1 MMPVSI
7 SPDYPFGDDHPQEEC
22 GVVGI
27 FAPNEDVARMTYF
40 GLYAL
45 QHRGQEAAGIAVA
58 DGQTMA
64 LHKGVGLV
72 SQVFT
77 PSIMA
82 ELKGDYAI
90 GHTRYSTTGSSSA
103 RNAQPFM
110 IETIHGPLALAH
122 NGNLVNS
129 AELREELMRQGVGF
143 SSSSDTEVMT
153 LMLARNSEGTWEERI
168 RRAMAKWRGAYSLVI
183 LTRDCVYAV
192 RDPWGFRPLCIG
204 LLPSGGHAVASETG
218 ALRTLGCEAI
228 RDVKPG
234 EIVSLSNNALRV
246 MQALP
251 SVTPSAMCV
260 FEHIYFARPD
270 QVWDGINVHHV
281 RQRLGEELARE
292 VLNGF
297 VTDERM
303 DRRMGTDESQR
314 IETDARM
321 GPTDE
326 GTDARMGSTDEG
338 MDARMGSTDEG
349 TDEGT
354 RSMDGGA
361 DKRMMGN
368 GFADVVIPVPDSSIP
383 AAIGFSRVSG
393 IPYNDGFV
401 KNRYVGRTFIEPTDS
416 LRKRGVALKFNVI
429 NENVL
434 GKRVMMIDDS
444 IVRGNTTGPLIKLLL
459 NAGAREVHVA
469 ITCPP
474 IAHPCFMGV
483 DMGRHEN
490 LIAYKRTVDE
500 IREYV
505 GADSL
510 HYLSL
515 DGMMKAIGRTDG
527 FCQACFTGNYAI
539 EVDMETV
546 KTGFERSLR

>member
-1 MMPVSI
+1 MFPE
-7 SPDYPFGDDHPQEEC
+7 DDHPREEC
-22 GVVGI
+22 GVIGV
-27 FAPNEDVARMTYF
+27 FAPKEDVARLAFF

-58 DGQTMA
+58 DGQTISIY
-64 LHKGVGLV
+64 KGIGLV

-77 PSIMA
+77 ANTMA
-82 ELKGDYAI
+82 ELKGHYAI
-90 GHTRYSTTGSSSA
+90 GHTRYSTTGSSLL

-129 AELREELMRQGVGF
+129 AELRNELMQHGVGL

-153 LMLARNSEGTWEERI
+153 LMLARNGEGTWEERI
-168 RRAMAKWRGAYSLVI
+168 KTAMKKWVGAYSLVI
-183 LTRDCVYAV
+183 LTRDCVYAA

-218 ALRTLGCEAI
+218 ALQTLGCEAI

-234 EIVSLSNNALRV
+234 EVVSLSNSALKV

-251 SVTPSAMCV
+251 PMETSAMCV

-270 QVWDGINVHHV
+270 QTWDGINVHHV
-281 RQRLGEELARE
+281 RQKLGEELARE
-292 VLNGF
+292 ISNGSAQD
-297 VTDERM
+297 V
-303 DRRMGTDESQR
+303 Q
-314 IETDARM
+314 
-321 GPTDE
+321 
-326 GTDARMGSTDEG
+326 
-338 MDARMGSTDEG
+338 
-349 TDEGT
+349 
-354 RSMDGGA
+354 
-361 DKRMMGN
+361 
-368 GFADVVIPVPDSSIP
+368 FADVVIPVPDSSIP
-383 AAIGFSRVSG
+383 AAIGFSHVSG
-393 IPYNDGFV
+393 IPYNDGFI

-429 NENVL
+429 RENVL
-434 GKRVMMIDDS
+434 DKRVIMIDDS
-444 IVRGNTTGPLIKLLL
+444 IVRGNTTGPLIKLLR
-459 NAGAREVHVA
+459 NAGAKEVHVA

-483 DMGRHEN
+483 DMGRHED
-490 LIAYKRTVDE
+490 LIAHKRTVDQ

-515 DGMMKAIGRTDG
+515 DGMMKAL
-527 FCQACFTGNYAI
+527 
-539 EVDMETV
+539 E
-546 KTGFERSLR
+546 

>member
-1 MMPVSI
+1 
-7 SPDYPFGDDHPQEEC
+7 
-22 GVVGI
+22 
-27 FAPNEDVARMTYF
+27 MTYF

-58 DGQTMA
+58 DGQAMS

-77 PSIMA
+77 PAVMM

-90 GHTRYSTTGSSSA
+90 GHTRYSTTGSSSP

-129 AELREELMRQGVGF
+129 AELREELMRQGVGL

-153 LMLARNSEGTWEERI
+153 MMLARNSEGTWEQRI
-168 RRAMAKWRGAYSLVI
+168 RHAMEKWRGAYSLVI
-183 LTRDCVYAV
+183 LTRDGVYAV

-234 EIVSLSNNALRV
+234 EIVTLSNNALRV

-251 SVTPSAMCV
+251 AVTPSAMCV

-270 QVWDGINVHHV
+270 QVWDGVNVHHV

-292 VLNGF
+292 VLNGYE
-297 VTDERM
+297 TDERM
-303 DRRMGTDESQR
+303 
-314 IETDARM
+314 I
-321 GPTDE
+321 
-326 GTDARMGSTDEG
+326 STHG
-338 MDARMGSTDEG
+338 KT
-349 TDEGT
+349 
-354 RSMDGGA
+354 
-361 DKRMMGN
+361 DKRMI
-368 GFADVVIPVPDSSIP
+368 ADVVIPVPDSSIP

-490 LIAYKRTVDE
+490 LIAHKRTVDE

-515 DGMMKAIGRTDG
+515 EGMMKAVGRQDG
-527 FCQACFTGNYAI
+527 FCQACFTGIYPI
-539 EVDMETV
+539 QVDMGTV
-546 KTGFERSLR
+546 KTGFERSLK

>member
-1 MMPVSI
+1 VSI
-7 SPDYPFGDDHPQEEC
+7 NPQYVFEDDHPREEC

-27 FAPNEDVARMTYF
+27 FAPHEDVARMTYF

-58 DGQTMA
+58 DGQAMS

-77 PSIMA
+77 PSVMA

-90 GHTRYSTTGSSSA
+90 GHTRYSTTGSSSP

-129 AELREELMRQGVGF
+129 AELREELMRQGVGL

-153 LMLARNSEGTWEERI
+153 MMLARSNGERTWEERI
-168 RRAMAKWRGAYSLVI
+168 RHAMEKWVGAYSLVI
-183 LTRDCVYAV
+183 LTRNCVYAV

-228 RDVKPG
+228 RDVQPG
-234 EIVSLSNNALRV
+234 EIVSLSNNALKV

-251 SVTPSAMCV
+251 SVKPSAMCV

-292 VLNGF
+292 VLNGYE
-297 VTDERM
+297 TDERM
-303 DRRMGTDESQR
+303 
-314 IETDARM
+314 I
-321 GPTDE
+321 
-326 GTDARMGSTDEG
+326 STDG
-338 MDARMGSTDEG
+338 KT
-349 TDEGT
+349 
-354 RSMDGGA
+354 
-361 DKRMMGN
+361 DKRII
-368 GFADVVIPVPDSSIP
+368 ADVVIPVPDSSIP
-383 AAIGFSRVSG
+383 AAIGFSRISG

-500 IREYV
+500 IREHV

-515 DGMMKAIGRTDG
+515 DGMMKAVGREDG
-527 FCQACFTGNYAI
+527 FCQACFTGNYPI
-539 EVDMETV
+539 QVNMETV
-546 KTGFERSLR
+546 KTGFERSLK

>member
-1 MMPVSI
+1 MFN
-7 SPDYPFGDDHPQEEC
+7 SPIRFELEDDHPHEEC
-22 GVVGI
+22 GVIGV
-27 FAPNEDVARMTYF
+27 FAPNEDVARMTFF

-58 DGQTMA
+58 DGQTISI
-64 LHKGVGLV
+64 HKGVGLV
-72 SQVFT
+72 SHVFT
-77 PSIMA
+77 PNTMA
-82 ELKGDYAI
+82 ELKGHYAI
-90 GHTRYSTTGSSSA
+90 GHTRYSTTGSSLL

-122 NGNLVNS
+122 NGNLINS
-129 AELREELMRQGVGF
+129 AELRNELMQQGVGF

-153 LMLARNSEGTWEERI
+153 LMLARNGGATWEERI
-168 RRAMAKWRGAYSLVI
+168 KTAMKKWVGAYSLVI

-218 ALRTLGCEAI
+218 ALQTLGCEAI

-234 EIVSLSNNALRV
+234 EVVSLSNSALKV

-270 QVWDGINVHHV
+270 QTWDGINVHHV

-292 VLNGF
+292 IAN
-297 VTDERM
+297 
-303 DRRMGTDESQR
+303 
-314 IETDARM
+314 
-321 GPTDE
+321 
-326 GTDARMGSTDEG
+326 
-338 MDARMGSTDEG
+338 
-349 TDEGT
+349 
-354 RSMDGGA
+354 
-361 DKRMMGN
+361 KMGN
-368 GFADVVIPVPDSSIP
+368 DVGDVVIPVPDSSIP
-383 AAIGFSRVSG
+383 AAIGFSHVSG
-393 IPYNDGFV
+393 IPYNDGFI

-429 NENVL
+429 HENVL
-434 GKRVMMIDDS
+434 DKRVVMIDDS
-444 IVRGNTTGPLIKLLL
+444 IVRGNTMGPLIKLLK
-459 NAGAREVHVA
+459 NAGAQEVHVA

-483 DMGRHEN
+483 DMGRHED
-490 LIAYKRTVDE
+490 LIAHRRTVDE
-500 IREYV
+500 ICDHV

-510 HYLSL
+510 YYLSVE
-515 DGMMKAIGRTDG
+515 GMMRAVQRTDG
-527 FCQACFTGNYAI
+527 FCQACFTGHYPI
-539 EVDMETV
+539 SVDMSKV
-546 KTGFERSLR
+546 KTGFEQGMKL

>member
-1 MMPVSI
+1 MFDSQI
-7 SPDYPFGDDHPQEEC
+7 NFGLEDDHPHEEC
-22 GVVGI
+22 GVIGV
-27 FAPNEDVARMTYF
+27 FAPNEDVARMTFF

-58 DGQTMA
+58 DGQTISM
-64 LHKGVGLV
+64 HKGVGLV

-77 PSIMA
+77 SNTMA
-82 ELKGDYAI
+82 ELKGHYAI
-90 GHTRYSTTGSSSA
+90 GHTRYSTTGSSLL

-129 AELREELMRQGVGF
+129 MELRNELMQHGIGL

-153 LMLARNSEGTWEERI
+153 MMLARNGGASWEERI
-168 RRAMAKWRGAYSLVI
+168 KTAMKKWVGAYSLVI

-218 ALRTLGCEAI
+218 ALQTLGCEAI

-234 EIVSLSNNALRV
+234 EVVSLSNNALKV

-251 SVTPSAMCV
+251 SVEPSAMCV

-270 QVWDGINVHHV
+270 QTWDGINVHQL

-292 VLNGF
+292 I
-297 VTDERM
+297 
-303 DRRMGTDESQR
+303 S
-314 IETDARM
+314 I
-321 GPTDE
+321 
-326 GTDARMGSTDEG
+326 
-338 MDARMGSTDEG
+338 
-349 TDEGT
+349 
-354 RSMDGGA
+354 
-361 DKRMMGN
+361 KMGN
-368 GFADVVIPVPDSSIP
+368 DVGDVVIPVPDSSVP
-383 AAIGFSRVSG
+383 AAIGFSHVSG
-393 IPYNDGFV
+393 IPYNDGFI

-429 NENVL
+429 HENVL
-434 GKRVMMIDDS
+434 DKRVVMIDDS
-444 IVRGNTTGPLIKLLL
+444 IVRGNTMGPLVKLLK
-459 NAGAREVHVA
+459 NAGAKEVHVA

-483 DMGRHEN
+483 DMGRHED
-490 LIAYKRTVDE
+490 LIAHKRTVDQ
-500 IREYV
+500 ICDHV

-510 HYLSL
+510 YYLSIE
-515 DGMMKAIGRTDG
+515 GMMRAVGREDG
-527 FCQACFTGNYAI
+527 FCQACFTGQYPI
-539 EVDMETV
+539 QVDLSNV
-546 KTGFERSLR
+546 KTGFERGAKS

>member
-1 MMPVSI
+1 M
-7 SPDYPFGDDHPQEEC
+7 FQDDHPYEEC
-22 GVVGI
+22 GVIGV
-27 FAPNEDVARMTYF
+27 FAPNEDVARMTFF

-58 DGQTMA
+58 DGQTISI
-64 LHKGVGLV
+64 HKGVGLV

-77 PSIMA
+77 PTTMA
-82 ELKGDYAI
+82 ELNGHYAI
-90 GHTRYSTTGSSSA
+90 GHTRYSTTGSSFL

-129 AELREELMRQGVGF
+129 GVLRNELMEQGMGF

-153 LMLARNSEGTWEERI
+153 LMLARNGCWTWEERI
-168 RRAMAKWRGAYSLVI
+168 KTAMKKWIGAYSLVI

-218 ALRTLGCEAI
+218 ALQTLGCEAI

-234 EIVSLSNNALRV
+234 EVVSLSNNALKV

-251 SVTPSAMCV
+251 PMEPSAMCV

-270 QVWDGINVHHV
+270 QSWDGINVHHV

-292 VLNGF
+292 IENGLGHGF
-297 VTDERM
+297 
-303 DRRMGTDESQR
+303 
-314 IETDARM
+314 
-321 GPTDE
+321 
-326 GTDARMGSTDEG
+326 
-338 MDARMGSTDEG
+338 
-349 TDEGT
+349 
-354 RSMDGGA
+354 A
-361 DKRMMGN
+361 DKN
-368 GFADVVIPVPDSSIP
+368 GWQIADVVIPVPDSSVP
-383 AAIGFSRVSG
+383 AAIGFSHVSG
-393 IPYNDGFV
+393 IPYNDGFI

-429 NENVL
+429 QENVRD
-434 GKRVMMIDDS
+434 KRLIMIDDS
-444 IVRGNTTGPLIKLLL
+444 IVRGNTMGPLIKLLR
-459 NAGAREVHVA
+459 NAGAKEVHVA

-483 DMGRHEN
+483 DMGRHED
-490 LIAYKRTVDE
+490 LIAHRRTVDE
-500 IREYV
+500 ICNHV

-510 HYLSL
+510 YYLSVA
-515 DGMMKAIGRTDG
+515 GMMRAVQREDG
-527 FCQACFTGNYAI
+527 FCQACFTGQYPI
-539 EVDMETV
+539 PVDLSNV
-546 KTGFERSLR
+546 KTGFERGSKA

>member
-1 MMPVSI
+1 MFHP
-7 SPDYPFGDDHPQEEC
+7 DDHPHEEC
-22 GVVGI
+22 GVIGI
-27 FAPNEDVARMTYF
+27 FAPNEDVARMTFF

-58 DGQTMA
+58 DGQTIS
-64 LHKGVGLV
+64 LYKGVGLV

-77 PSIMA
+77 ATAMA
-82 ELKGDYAI
+82 ELNGHYAI
-90 GHTRYSTTGSSSA
+90 GHTRYSTTGSSLL

-129 AELREELMRQGVGF
+129 AELRTELMGQGVGF

-153 LMLARNSEGTWEERI
+153 MMLARNGGKTWEERI
-168 RRAMAKWRGAYSLVI
+168 KTAMRKWMGAYSLVV

-204 LLPSGGHAVASETG
+204 LLPGGGHAVASETG
-218 ALRTLGCEAI
+218 ALQTLGCEAI

-234 EIVSLSNNALRV
+234 EVVSLSNSALKV

-251 SVTPSAMCV
+251 SMEPSAMCV

-270 QVWDGINVHHV
+270 QTWDGINVHHV

-292 VLNGF
+292 ITGEL
-297 VTDERM
+297 
-303 DRRMGTDESQR
+303 SH
-314 IETDARM
+314 
-321 GPTDE
+321 GP
-326 GTDARMGSTDEG
+326 GI
-338 MDARMGSTDEG
+338 
-349 TDEGT
+349 
-354 RSMDGGA
+354 
-361 DKRMMGN
+361 
-368 GFADVVIPVPDSSIP
+368 ADVVIPVPDSSVP
-383 AAIGFSRVSG
+383 AAIGFSHVSG
-393 IPYNDGFV
+393 IPYNDGFI

-429 NENVL
+429 QGNVL
-434 GKRVMMIDDS
+434 DQRVIMIDDS
-444 IVRGNTTGPLIKLLL
+444 IVRGNTMGPLIKLLR

-483 DMGRHEN
+483 DMGRHED
-490 LIAYKRTVDE
+490 LIAHHRTVNE
-500 IREYV
+500 ICEHV

-510 HYLSL
+510 YYLSVE
-515 DGMMKAIGRTDG
+515 GMMRAVQREDG
-527 FCQACFTGNYAI
+527 FCQACFTGQYPI
-539 EVDMETV
+539 PVDLSNV
-546 KTGFERSLR
+546 KTGFERGSKA